1 MLATQIHTF
10 KFYPG
15 ANVRCTSS
23 VLCVHNVELHYLDPI
38 ATCIPCLAGIG
49 LSIPVISV
57 YLIQYN
63 HTIFAFQVAVGR
75 NMSLTALV
83 SGTVRITTE
92 AFVPKP
98 ESDLGKAVIKMP
110 IGSVLYKPTINIV
123 KEREIGMFKLKE
135 QI

>member
-1 MLATQIHTF
+1 M
-10 KFYPG
+10 
-15 ANVRCTSS
+15 
-23 VLCVHNVELHYLDPI
+23 
-38 ATCIPCLAGIG
+38 AGIG